1 MLTARP
7 SAERGHVKYDWLDTS
22 HTFSFDTYYDP
33 GHMGFRTLRVINE
46 DHVAPGHGFPLHH
59 HANMEVLT
67 IIISGHLRHED
78 DLGHGSVVGPW
89 EVQRFSAGTGIRH
102 AEYNPS
108 DMEEVH
114 LLQIWIL
121 PERNGLKPSYEQKRF
136 DPAEF
141 RGRLGL
147 IASRDGRD
155 GSVTIHQDA
164 NLYRCELAPGQSL
177 DFPLGVGR
185 GAWVQVIGGDLIV
198 NGAPL
203 STGDGAAVEKEP
215 LLRLETSTGAFFVLF
230 DLG

>member
-1 MLTARP
+1 MIIARP
-7 SAERGHVKYDWLDTS
+7 SAQRGQVRYDWLDTA

-33 GHMGFRTLRVINE
+33 RHMGFRSLRVINE

-78 DLGHGSVVGPW
+78 DLGHGAVVGPW

-155 GSVTIHQDA
+155 GSVTVHQDA
-164 NLYRCELAPGQSL
+164 NVYRCELDAAESH
-177 DFPLGVGR
+177 DFPLEGGR
-185 GAWVQVIGGDLIV
+185 GAWVQVIRGDLLL
-198 NGAPL
+198 NGTSLA
-203 STGDGAAVEKEP
+203 SGDGAALEGEP
-215 LLRLETSTGAFFVLF
+215 LLHLKTKKGVSFILF